1 MSKEITIKEDSNT
14 KIMEYS
20 VSFMTYER
28 YGQSKGCF
36 EVIEASSDKEGLMLA
51 EEKFGYGKF
60 YGEIDEGERTL
71 DSISLKEVKEYL
83 ESNNGDGCEY
93 IISITNLTTGEIIFS

>member
-1 MSKEITIKEDSNT
+1 MSKGITNKEDFNT
-14 KIMEYS
+14 KIMEYA

-93 IISITNLTTGEIIFS
+93 IISVTNLTTGEIIFS

>member
-1 MSKEITIKEDSNT
+1 MSKGITIKEDFNT

-93 IISITNLTTGEIIFS
+93 IISIINLTTGEIIFS

>member
-1 MSKEITIKEDSNT
+1 MSKGITIKEDFNT
-14 KIMEYS
+14 KIMEYA

-71 DSISLKEVKEYL
+71 DSISLEEVKEYL

-93 IISITNLTTGEIIFS
+93 IISVTNLTTGEIIFS

>member
-14 KIMEYS
+14 EIMEYS

-36 EVIEASSDKEGLMLA
+36 EVIEASSDKECLILA

-71 DSISLKEVKEYL
+71 DSISLEEVKEYL

-93 IISITNLTTGEIIFS
+93 IISVTNLTTGEIIFS

>member
-93 IISITNLTTGEIIFS
+93 IISVTNLTTGEIIFS

>member
-1 MSKEITIKEDSNT
+1 MSKGITIKEDFNT
-14 KIMEYS
+14 KIMEYA

-36 EVIEASSDKEGLMLA
+36 EVIEASSDKEALMLA

-93 IISITNLTTGEIIFS
+93 IISVTNLTTGEIIFS

>member
-1 MSKEITIKEDSNT
+1 MRKGITIKEDFNT
-14 KIMEYS
+14 KIMKYA

-28 YGQSKGCF
+28 YGGSEGCCK
-36 EVIEASSDKEGLMLA
+36 VIEASSDKEGLMLA
-51 EEKFGYGKF
+51 EDNFGYGKF
-60 YGEIDEGERTL
+60 YGEIEEGERTL

-93 IISITNLTTGEIIFS
+93 IISVINLTTGEIIFS

>member
-14 KIMEYS
+14 EIMEYS

-93 IISITNLTTGEIIFS
+93 IISVTNLTTGEIIFS

>member
-1 MSKEITIKEDSNT
+1 MSKGITIKEDFNT

-20 VSFMTYER
+20 VLFMTYER
-28 YGQSKGCF
+28 YGKSQGCF

-93 IISITNLTTGEIIFS
+93 IISVINLTTGEIIFS

>member
-1 MSKEITIKEDSNT
+1 MSKGITIKEDFNT
-14 KIMEYS
+14 KIMEYA

-36 EVIEASSDKEGLMLA
+36 EVIEASSDKEGLIAA

-93 IISITNLTTGEIIFS
+93 IISVTNLTTGEIIFS

>member
-1 MSKEITIKEDSNT
+1 MSKGNTIKEDFNT
-14 KIMEYS
+14 KIMKYA

-28 YGQSKGCF
+28 YGKSKNCC
-36 EVIEASSDKEGLMLA
+36 EIIEASSDKECLVLA
-51 EEKFGYGKF
+51 EDNFGYGKF
-60 YGEIDEGERTL
+60 YGEIEAGERTL

-93 IISITNLTTGEIIFS
+93 IISVINLTTGEIIFS